1 MKRKIIILL
10 LLILS
15 LILTSCVKIDTSSNK
30 PKEKYMRDGI
40 KMSKEEAEK
49 FDKEIRENLNYYEDI
64 YTAIENNRLGNE
76 MGRDLKLKEVLKT
89 IENDE
94 KIIIYGILEHPAG
107 YENFAVIPLL
117 KKNEVESDKI
127 LYSEPLEKNEVNY
140 EECERDTIDI
150 ERYRPVFFQRLNYF
164 GRDDTIIPEKKNFQF
179 YLLLD
184 REESEKIKVNGIKPD
199 EIIEYEINDQE
210 LKRHKAYFV
219 YFNDIPMDGTFDDMD
234 ITFD

>member
-1 MKRKIIILL
+1 KRKIIILL

-15 LILTSCVKIDTSSNK
+15 LILMSCIETDTSSNK

-49 FDKEIRENLNYYEDI
+49 FDKEMRENLNYYEDI

-107 YENFAVIPLL
+107 HENFAVIPLL

-140 EECERDTIDI
+140 EEYERDTIDI

-164 GRDDTIIPEKKNFQF
+164 GRDDTIIPETKNFQF

>member
-1 MKRKIIILL
+1 FCLFF
-10 LLILS
+10 
-15 LILTSCVKIDTSSNK
+15 VSS
-30 PKEKYMRDGI
+30 RRRHTR
-40 KMSKEEAEK
+40 SKC
-49 FDKEIRENLNYYEDI
+49 DWSSDVCSS
-64 YTAIENNRLGNE
+64 
-76 MGRDLKLKEVLKT
+76 DLLKEVLKT

-94 KIIIYGILEHPAG
+94 KIIIYGIVSYPEG

-117 KKNEVESDKI
+117 KKKEAKSDKV
-127 LYSEPLEKNEVNY
+127 LYSEPLRNSEVSY
-140 EECERDTIDI
+140 EAYERDTIDI

-164 GRDDTIIPEKKNFQF
+164 SRDDTTIPEKKNFQF

-184 REESEKIKVNGIKPD
+184 REEAEKIKVNGIKPD